1 MSRHRGANDGAS
13 THHRQI
19 TKTRFRACSTCTSHS
34 QAPLCLYTRTL
45 ISNQREE
52 TFAHLRYL
60 LGGDRPSQTARLTL
74 STTGFHQWS

>member
-1 MSRHRGANDGAS
+1 M
-13 THHRQI
+13 
-19 TKTRFRACSTCTSHS
+19 TRFRACSTCQSHS